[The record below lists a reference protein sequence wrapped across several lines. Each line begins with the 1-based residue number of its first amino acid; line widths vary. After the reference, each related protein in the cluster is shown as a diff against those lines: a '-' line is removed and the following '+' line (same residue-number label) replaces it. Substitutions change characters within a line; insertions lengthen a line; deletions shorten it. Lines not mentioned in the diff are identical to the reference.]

1 MYEIGDIA
9 SVRDPRC
16 IVSPYSTWVKCHTHD
31 RLKVELDEWKYS
43 LYEAQ
48 KKPHG
53 ERITKYYK
61 MSYGFTMC
69 FFGSKI
75 VQYMYMTSGVKLMT
89 DRSQVDA
96 VTNTAILLQVKYW
109 IMNYI
114 KLYKLI

>member
-69 FFGSKI
+69 FFLGQKLFNICIWHLGSNSWR
-75 VQYMYMTSGVKLMT
+75 TDHKLM
-89 DRSQVDA
+89 
-96 VTNTAILLQVKYW
+96 L
-109 IMNYI
+109 
-114 KLYKLI
+114 